1 MNEAEK
7 KADEIIEMYFS
18 VNDIKGLDRATN
30 PFISSEFAKQCA
42 LIHVNGIIEVLQNKH
57 NKTINRHTH
66 LSYTDD
72 GGFWQE
78 VKTII
83 ENK

>member
-1 MNEAEK
+1 MTESEK
-7 KADEIIEMYFS
+7 KANEIIEMYKS
-18 VNDIKGLDRATN
+18 PIDWNTRAMPDIKRMV
-30 PFISSEFAKQCA
+30 AKQCA